1 MFVHDNTPFL
11 VLIHGPVAFVHL
23 ALTANVVFATK
34 HFAGGLEGVL
44 EGHEIVVEL
53 VALAGGAGIG
63 GGGGGGG
70 GHVQKFLF
78 LVDDSMWVTL
88 HQMII
93 SNLHTLLLLFYY
105 CSFS

>member
-34 HFAGGLEGVL
+34 HFAGGLEDVL

-53 VALAGGAGIG
+53 VALAGGTGIG
-63 GGGGGGG
+63 GGGG
-70 GHVQKFLF
+70 HIVQKFL
-78 LVDDSMWVTL
+78 
-88 HQMII
+88 
-93 SNLHTLLLLFYY
+93 
-105 CSFS
+105 